1 MIASVIGGGS
11 WGSAFALHLG
21 RLNIPTNLW
30 IREKEVLQELI
41 KYKENKTFL
50 PGIIFPGKVNFY
62 NDLEDS
68 VRNTDIV
75 FMAVPSKFCRD
86 IYNRLAPVLSSE
98 QIIVSLTKGIEDSSL
113 KRMSEIMEEVFLPY
127 FSPKIVALSG
137 PSFAREVAESH
148 PTAVVVASKNIRS
161 AKEIQHSISN
171 SYFRTYISNDII
183 GIEIAGALK
192 NVMAIAAG
200 ILDGLEFGSNSIAA
214 LITRGIA
221 ELTRLGL
228 KLGAKKETFSGLA
241 GIGDLVLTCTGKLSR
256 NRYVGYELG
265 KGKKID
271 AILKSMKEVAEGVTT
286 TISSKKIAA
295 REKIEMPICEQV
307 YQVLYQDKDPRSALQ
322 DLMSR
327 KLKSEMGEL

>member
-30 IREKEVLQELI
+30 IREKEILQELI

-148 PTAVVVASKNIRS
+148 PTAVVVASKNIRL

-256 NRYVGYELG
+256 NRFVGYELG

>member
-30 IREKEVLQELI
+30 IREKEVHQELI

-50 PGIIFPGKVNFY
+50 PGIIFPGNVIFF

-98 QIIVSLTKGIEDSSL
+98 QIIVSLTKGIENSSL
-113 KRMSEIMEEVFLPY
+113 KRMSEIMEEVFLPN

-148 PTAVVVASKNIRS
+148 PTAVVVASKNIRLS
-161 AKEIQHSISN
+161 KEIQHSISN

-228 KLGAKKETFSGLA
+228 KLGAQKETFSGLA

-265 KGKKID
+265 KGNKID

-286 TISSKKIAA
+286 TISSKKLAE

-307 YQVLYQDKDPRSALQ
+307 YQILYQDKDPRSALQ

>member
-1 MIASVIGGGS
+1 MIASVVGGGS

-21 RLNIPTNLW
+21 RLNISTNLW
-30 IREKEVLQELI
+30 IRENEVYQELLR
-41 KYKENKTFL
+41 YKENKTFL
-50 PGIIFPGKVNFY
+50 PGVIFPGKVNFH
-62 NDLEDS
+62 NNIEKS
-68 VRNTDIV
+68 VQNADII
-75 FMAVPSKFCRD
+75 FMAVPSKFCRE
-86 IYNRLAPVLSSE
+86 IYISLAPILSSK
-98 QIIVSLTKGIEDSSL
+98 QIIVSLTKGIEDTSL
-113 KRMSEIMEEVFLPY
+113 KRMSEIMEESFLPY

-148 PTAVVVASKNIRS
+148 PTAVVVASKNKALAR
-161 AKEIQHSISN
+161 KIQHTISN
-171 SYFRTYISNDII
+171 SYFRTYLSNDII

-228 KLGAKKETFSGLA
+228 KLGAKRETFSGLA

-265 KGKKID
+265 KGKTIND
-271 AILKSMKEVAEGVTT
+271 ILSGMKEIAEGVTT
-286 TISSKKIAA
+286 TISSKKLAE
-295 REKIEMPICEQV
+295 RENIEMPICEQV
-307 YQVLYQDKDPRSALQ
+307 YQVLYKNKAPRLALQ
-322 DLMSR
+322 DLMLR
-327 KLKSEMGEL
+327 KLKSEMGES

>member
-1 MIASVIGGGS
+1 MIASVVGGGS

-21 RLNIPTNLW
+21 RLNISTKLW
-30 IREKEVLQELI
+30 VREQEVYQELL

-50 PGIIFPGKVNFY
+50 PGVIFPGKVSFH
-62 NDLEDS
+62 NDIDES
-68 VRNTDIV
+68 VQNAEIV

-86 IYNRLAPVLSSE
+86 IYSRLAPILSSQ
-98 QIIVSLTKGIEDSSL
+98 QIIVSLTKGIEDTSL
-113 KRMSEIMEEVFLPY
+113 KRMSEIMEECFSPY

-137 PSFAREVAESH
+137 PSFAREVADSH
-148 PTAVVVASKNIRS
+148 PTAVVVASKNKVL
-161 AKEIQHSISN
+161 AGKIQHTISN
-171 SYFRTYISNDII
+171 SYFRTYLSNDII

-228 KLGAKKETFSGLA
+228 MLGAKRETFYGLA

-265 KGKKID
+265 KGKNIKN
-271 AILKSMKEVAEGVTT
+271 ILSNMKEVAEGVTT
-286 TISSKKIAA
+286 TLSSIKLAE
-295 REKIEMPICEQV
+295 RENIEMPICEQV
-307 YQVLYQDKDPRSALQ
+307 YQVLYRDKDPRSALQ
-322 DLMSR
+322 ELMLR
-327 KLKSEMGEL
+327 KLKSEMGEV